1 MPVELT
7 PQKCSLSIEIVFT
20 ANLAMRVF
28 LNLHFSVYNTSWCVN
43 ARQRNAPSLVLA
55 NILQAR
61 PMTRLSL
68 LTQQPL
74 MFAIKIL
81 FHLFHRSLHI
91 SYTDVCA
98 HCALQAPAWILVC
111 KQKQKLVFAFISL
124 KAALY
129 VTMFKHRTSTQLYQN
144 NYIFFRKNQIKI
156 CLSKCKAIIRCNWIS
171 VSLKPQNYCGSK
183 QTKKGFYR

>member
-81 FHLFHRSLHI
+81 FNLFHRSLHI

-124 KAALY
+124 QAALY
-129 VTMFKHRTSTQLYQN
+129 VSDIMSPCSIIGPVRSSIITYFLGK
-144 NYIFFRKNQIKI
+144 IKSN
-156 CLSKCKAIIRCNWIS
+156 LFEQ
-171 VSLKPQNYCGSK
+171 V
-183 QTKKGFYR
+183 

>member
-98 HCALQAPAWILVC
+98 HCALQAPAWICTCLQTKTKAGLCVY
-111 KQKQKLVFAFISL
+111 ISSSSSL
-124 KAALY
+124 CQWHN
-129 VTMFKHRTSTQLYQN
+129 VTMFNHRSSTHLYHN
-144 NYIFFRKNQIKI
+144 YYIFF
-156 CLSKCKAIIRCNWIS
+156 
-171 VSLKPQNYCGSK
+171 
-183 QTKKGFYR
+183 